1 MGLERIVLGW
11 TTENNAL
18 VRTERFENFNEAL
31 GFIVRVGLLA
41 EQNDHHP
48 TITNTYNEVSL
59 LLTTHD
65 QGNTITEKDYD
76 LAEKINAVLEP
87 SNKTM

>member
-1 MGLERIVLGW
+1 MGLERVIDGW
-11 TTENNAL
+11 TKENNAL
-18 VRTERFENFNEAL
+18 IRTERFDDFNEAL
-31 GFIVRVGLLA
+31 AFIVRVGLLA
-41 EQNDHHP
+41 EQCDHHP

-76 LAEKINAVLEP
+76 LAEKINSVL
-87 SNKTM
+87 SSDQ

>member
-1 MGLERIVLGW
+1 MGLGRIVLGW
-11 TTENNAL
+11 EKKNNAL
-18 VRTERFENFNEAL
+18 VRTERFEDFSEAL
-31 GFIVRVGLLA
+31 AFIVRIGLLA
-41 EQNDHHP
+41 EQSDHHP

-76 LAEKINAVLEP
+76 LAEKINAVL
-87 SNKTM
+87 TGGQ